1 MEVKVLPNTRCLVL
15 WMPDASR
22 KQSNTL
28 FTYRATPVEHLP
40 FKSTQKRLSKK
51 KKKKKKNQKHAKNAK
66 RQIHFQSPKISNNN
80 AVHSNI

>member
-1 MEVKVLPNTRCLVL
+1 
-15 WMPDASR
+15 MPDASR

-40 FKSTQKRLSKK
+40 FKSTQKMLIKK
-51 KKKKKKNQKHAKNAK
+51 KKIKKNKKNKKHAKNAK

-80 AVHSNI
+80 AVFSNI